1 MIDWLVVW
9 GVTQAAGVVVY
20 PILESLAQDAAK
32 DYGKDFFKDCLKK
45 VIHLPEKDVQKEAY
59 GKALKVFLEL
69 IQDELLEAGY
79 QETLLKKYYIP
90 ALKKFIDREEVA
102 SALGMAFNV
111 ECKAIDTELLVRVW
125 TELNSPHLPESMNW
139 DFLSKS
145 YIRAVKKI
153 VQNSDKL
160 RPIFEV
166 QTLDKIAD
174 AVQEV
179 AGIAPAFDLEKYAE
193 GLREQYGNL
202 KLESLDTTGVYYNEL
217 KLWKIFIPQ
226 NLRECQEFIP
236 QVYELPKDRSRL
248 LQESGQ
254 LDVLELAEAEL
265 ESHRKRY
272 VEQPIRGVFE
282 VLGDPQELAK
292 EVVAKYAVI
301 LGDPGSGKSTLLQ
314 YLALIWAERPVRDL
328 PLYHPLPLLLELRTY
343 ARDKQAGK
351 CKDIVSFIHGGNI
364 TCRLNQQVLHEKLK
378 NGDVIA
384 LFDGIDEV
392 FDPALRDEVV
402 TDIHRFTNDYPSVRA
417 VATSRIFGYLR
428 SCTIPERVK

>member
-1 MIDWLVVW
+1 MELLLIW
-9 GVTQAAGVVVY
+9 GVTQAAGVLARE
-20 PILESLAQDAAK
+20 ILGDLAKGAAE
-32 DYGKDFFKDCLKK
+32 DYVKDFFKDCLKK
-45 VIHLPEKDVQKEAY
+45 VIHLPEKDVLKEAY
-59 GKALKVFLEL
+59 GKALKEFLEL
-69 IQDELLEAGY
+69 IEEEFKDAGY
-79 QETLLKKYYIP
+79 QEAIIKKYIP
-90 ALKKFIDREEVA
+90 YLQRFIKREEVSA
-102 SALGMAFNV
+102 ALGMAFNV
-111 ECKAIDTELLVRVW
+111 ECKAIDTALLVRVW

-166 QTLDKIAD
+166 QIQAVTAD
-174 AVQEV
+174 GVQELV
-179 AGIAPAFDLEKYAE
+179 GIAPAFDLEKYAE

-265 ESHRKRY
+265 ENHRKRY

-282 VLGDPQELAK
+282 VLGDPNNAVK
-292 EVVAKYAVI
+292 DGVAKYSSPKSFV
-301 LGDPGSGKSTLLQ
+301 DFWVCGSG
-314 YLALIWAERPVRDL
+314 P
-328 PLYHPLPLLLELRTY
+328 PP
-343 ARDKQAGK
+343 
-351 CKDIVSFIHGGNI
+351 GGREKNKY
-364 TCRLNQQVLHEKLK
+364 VL
-378 NGDVIA
+378 
-384 LFDGIDEV
+384 
-392 FDPALRDEVV
+392 
-402 TDIHRFTNDYPSVRA
+402 
-417 VATSRIFGYLR
+417 
-428 SCTIPERVK
+428 